1 MIDSLWVAVISVT
14 ISAIIL
20 VISLY
25 YARKL
30 GFFKWIKVRKKPIII
45 VLVWSV
51 AVALVII
58 KSYWFIYLK
67 YPVLV
72 EQGIAWTGIEQW
84 IPRLDIYDLLLIFLF
99 SIIAGAMILD
109 IETTIYGFIATTIL
123 SFVIAGTYSFL
134 FIWFILE
141 FNNILP
147 YLGWTTIERA
157 TTAAILNISR
167 MTIPFVAILC
177 LMGVMLGAFARGYF
191 QPSSE
196 SQKARD

>member
-20 VISLY
+20 VVSLY

-58 KSYWFIYLK
+58 KSYWLVYLK

-72 EQGIAWTGIEQW
+72 EQGIAWTGIGQW
-84 IPRLDIYDLLLIFLF
+84 VPRLDVYDLLLIFLF
-99 SIIAGAMILD
+99 STIAGAMILD
-109 IETTIYGFIATTIL
+109 IETTVYGFIATAIL
-123 SFVIAGTYSFL
+123 SFVIAGAYSFL

-141 FNNILP
+141 YSNLLP
-147 YLGWTTIERA
+147 YLGWAVIERA

-167 MTIPFVAILC
+167 MTVPFVAIIC
-177 LMGVMLGAFARGYF
+177 LMGAMLGAFARGYF
-191 QPSSE
+191 QPTAE
-196 SQKARD
+196 PQKARY

>member
-20 VISLY
+20 VLSLS

-30 GFFKWIKVRKKPIII
+30 GFFKWMKVRKKPIII

-58 KSYWFIYLK
+58 KSYWLVYLR

-72 EQGIAWTGIEQW
+72 EQGIAWTRIDQW
-84 IPRLDIYDLLLIFLF
+84 VPRLDIYDLFLIFLF

-109 IETTIYGFIATTIL
+109 IETAVYGFIATTIL
-123 SFVIAGTYSFL
+123 SFVIAGAHSFL
-134 FIWFILE
+134 FIWFYLE
-141 FNNILP
+141 YSNLLP
-147 YLGWTTIERA
+147 YLGLAVIERA

-167 MTIPFVAILC
+167 MTIPFVAVLC

-196 SQKARD
+196 SQKARY